1 MWTDS
6 LQALFMIVTATLVAL
21 LVVSRLGGFGVLFDR
36 LGQVEGNVLTMPGPG
51 FFSFVAFLGLSA
63 PWFFFSLYNP
73 QVRQRLFMPTSMRAL
88 RHMHIGFL
96 MLCFDYTM
104 MMVLW

>member
-1 MWTDS
+1 MSDGVISFTTGTVLATALALMFALIAGVRSVTWTAS
-6 LQALFMIVTATLVAL
+6 LQSLFMIATATLVAL

-63 PWFFFSLYNP
+63 PWFF
-73 QVRQRLFMPTSMRAL
+73 
-88 RHMHIGFL
+88 
-96 MLCFDYTM
+96 
-104 MMVLW
+104 